1 MKSITTKSFM
11 VFCLTIFTMT
21 CILLADPAYA
31 AKTIKF
37 QIAHEQPENHPYHY
51 GAVQFAN
58 LLKEY
63 SKGEMEATI
72 YSNGTMGK
80 ASALAESC
88 AMGTMD
94 FAAVFSIIL
103 EGYSPKF
110 GVLTMPY
117 VFRDWKHCFKVLDGP
132 IGDELK
138 ASVEA
143 KNIKVLTFWTNGLA
157 QVNSR
162 QPYRTPAD
170 IKGKKLRIQEGPSYV
185 ALSKALG
192 TITTPMSFGEVY
204 SALQLGTVDAQL
216 QTANNIYA
224 SKMFE
229 VAPYFTEINMCFNT
243 QPFIMSLKRWNSLTE
258 EQQKIVMAAAKE
270 AAVRERAYH
279 VKDTQ
284 TALKGIVA
292 GGGKIFKLSSNE
304 MKQWKEVTKAVLEDS
319 QFAPLMET
327 YNKIQKVK

>member
-1 MKSITTKSFM
+1 MSKITKVIM
-11 VFCLTIFTMT
+11 MFCLIFAVVA
-21 CILLADPAYA
+21 CSFQAGPAFA
-31 AKTIKF
+31 AKTLKL

-63 SKGEMEATI
+63 SKGEIEGVVFP
-72 YSNGTMGK
+72 NGTMGK

-94 FAAVFSIIL
+94 FGAVFSIIL

-117 VFRDWKHCFKVLDGP
+117 TFRNWDHCFKVLDGP
-132 IGDELK
+132 IGEELK
-138 ASVEA
+138 ASVEP
-143 KNIKVLTFWTNGLA
+143 KGIKVLAFWTNGLA
-157 QVNSR
+157 EINSR
-162 QPYRTPAD
+162 MAIRTPAD

-185 ALSKALG
+185 ALSKAMG
-192 TITTPMSFGEVY
+192 SVTTPMSFGEVY
-204 SALQLGTVDAQL
+204 SALQLGTVDAQV
-216 QTANNIYA
+216 QTANNIFA

-229 VAPYFTEINMCFNT
+229 VAPYFTQINMNFNT
-243 QPFIMSLKRWNSLTE
+243 QPFIMSMKLWKSLTP
-258 EQQKIVMAAAKE
+258 EQQKIVLRAAKE

-284 TALKGIVA
+284 KALKGITA
-292 GGGKIFKLSSNE
+292 GGGKIIKLTDKE
-304 MKQWKEVTKAVLEDS
+304 MKAWHDVCAPVYKDP
-319 QFAPLMET
+319 QFAEVMKI
-327 YNKIQKVK
+327 YNRIQQVK